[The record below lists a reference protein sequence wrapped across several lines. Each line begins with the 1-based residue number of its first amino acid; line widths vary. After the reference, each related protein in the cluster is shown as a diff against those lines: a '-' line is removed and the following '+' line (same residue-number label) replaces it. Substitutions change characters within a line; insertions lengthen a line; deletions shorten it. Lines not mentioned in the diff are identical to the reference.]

1 MGENVRFLR
10 YCPHFEAQTA
20 KSGSHLNP
28 QKAEIPPDDRIRR
41 DR

>member
-1 MGENVRFLR
+1 MGENVRFLL
-10 YCPHFEAQTA
+10 YCHHFEAQA
-20 KSGSHLNP
+20 GKHESHLNP